1 MPLTSPWPMVLPC
14 TSVTS
19 TPVSRA
25 WAYLG
30 VFAYIA
36 KHKASSSVD
45 FPDPVGPVMA
55 KIPAEQSGS
64 SVKSIA
70 VTPSSEARFF
80 MRTANIFM
88 LVPPSGAP
96 VGPPH
101 ERGRTTPPAPRCHI
115 GLHIPWQRHL
125 PAGAPA

>member
-1 MPLTSPWPMVLPC
+1 
-14 TSVTS
+14 
-19 TPVSRA
+19 
-25 WAYLG
+25 
-30 VFAYIA
+30 
-36 KHKASSSVD
+36 
-45 FPDPVGPVMA
+45 

-125 PAGAPA
+125 PAGAPATALVQPVARGHHPVWSADTVYQSALTAHFFLAGPPRSYNEVPVQGRPTAH